1 MRPLETTRMTT
12 LIGLVLAA
20 VACNEIDPVP
30 TPGAGLN
37 DGTGGT
43 STGAGGAG
51 SDSGAGGAG
60 APAEFGG
67 FVELRSIV
75 VSASR
80 SRRGGLGVDGDG
92 IILVAGLPGAVTG
105 EANRVVVRNAGTTA
119 TAEVPRQ
126 ADGSFAAV
134 LPAGATD
141 AILVFGRL
149 EAPNLRADGE
159 PVSLL
164 VPSFDPNL
172 SPAPPAAGLADA
184 ERADVLGVTEQDGI
198 AIVSAVAG
206 AASPGTEAV
215 VANPALSQVR
225 VAPVAPDGSFVVD
238 IAARPG
244 DVLVFFTRR
253 PGSGPGDPGSTSDA
267 VSVVVP

>member
-1 MRPLETTRMTT
+1 MRPLDATRMTT
-12 LIGLVLAA
+12 LLCLVLAA

-30 TPGAGLN
+30 TPGPGLN
-37 DGTGGT
+37 DDSVGGGTGGT
-43 STGAGGAG
+43 DA
-51 SDSGAGGAG
+51 GAGGAG

-67 FVELRSIV
+67 LVDLRQIV

-92 IILVAGLPGAVTG
+92 IILVAGLPGAVIG

-119 TAEVPRQ
+119 TAEVPLQ

-141 AILVFGRL
+141 ALLVFGRL
-149 EAPNLRADGE
+149 EAPNVRVDGE
-159 PVSLL
+159 PVTLL

-172 SPAPPAAGLADA
+172 SPAPPAAGLEDAD
-184 ERADVLGVTEQDGI
+184 RANVLGVAAEAGL
-198 AIVSAVAG
+198 AIVTAVPG
-206 AASPGTEAV
+206 AASAGTEAV

-225 VAPVAPDGSFVVD
+225 VAAVEPDGSFR
-238 IAARPG
+238 IELPARSG

-253 PGSGPGDPGSTSDA
+253 PGSSPGDPGSTSDA

>member
-1 MRPLETTRMTT
+1 MRPLDATRMTT
-12 LIGLVLAA
+12 LLGLVLAA

-30 TPGAGLN
+30 TPGNLN
-37 DGTGGT
+37 DGRGGEATGSGGT
-43 STGAGGAG
+43 G
-51 SDSGAGGAG
+51 SDGAAGGAG
-60 APAEFGG
+60 AEFGG
-67 FVELRSIV
+67 YVDLRQIV

-92 IILVAGLPGAVTG
+92 IILVAGLPGAILG

-119 TAEVPRQ
+119 TAEVQRQ
-126 ADGSFAAV
+126 EDGSFAAV

-141 AILVFGRL
+141 AILVFARL
-149 EAPNLRADGE
+149 EAPNVRVDGE

-172 SPAPPAAGLADA
+172 SPAPPAEGLADA
-184 ERADVLGVTEQDGI
+184 DRAAVLGVTVVTAGE
-198 AIVSAVAG
+198 ALVTAVAG
-206 AASPGTEAV
+206 AATPGTEAV
-215 VANPALSQVR
+215 VANPALSAVR
-225 VAPVAPDGSFVVD
+225 VAVVGPDGSFG
-238 IAARPG
+238 ISITARSG